1 MREMLNK
8 IAVQGNEER
17 YRAICDILDELNV
30 EYRIQEKSHSYSV
43 PIYEKTKE
51 ENLGIGFHQMS
62 LFEAMGYNL
71 DDDSLL
77 ESEDFEEEDCE
88 EEDNL
93 AYYEGLDIFDEEVET
108 KICIQELAEEFDVDL
123 VPEIN
128 EIDYEVIA
136 EAAEGWGFNLPDFEE
151 FKKQYCSESNKKK
164 RKRAFSSYGS
174 WRPPKIIGYE
184 EHTNSTKNIIVSLK
198 NLCKNPNAEKIVLLA
213 HYDAVNNSTG
223 ANDNGSGIVIL
234 LSFIKNVVDKGITD
248 KWFEVVFE
256 DKEETGGIGA
266 KNYIEE
272 FGKDIGEVINLDT
285 CGVGDNIIIA
295 NESEHPVEGTNI
307 LVDENIIEKYDVLV
321 YPYLPYCDSNV
332 FKNAKYDV
340 MTICTLPTNEEKDEK
355 EKYPWSKYLDEKN
368 ENLIM
373 KKMSLKGISEVYKYM
388 HNGARDSID
397 WIRYDTMQKILDYIS
412 LLI

>member
-1 MREMLNK
+1 M
-8 IAVQGNEER
+8 
-17 YRAICDILDELNV
+17 
-30 EYRIQEKSHSYSV
+30 
-43 PIYEKTKE
+43 
-51 ENLGIGFHQMS
+51 
-62 LFEAMGYNL
+62 
-71 DDDSLL
+71 
-77 ESEDFEEEDCE
+77 
-88 EEDNL
+88 
-93 AYYEGLDIFDEEVET
+93 
-108 KICIQELAEEFDVDL
+108 
-123 VPEIN
+123 
-128 EIDYEVIA
+128 
-136 EAAEGWGFNLPDFEE
+136 
-151 FKKQYCSESNKKK
+151 
-164 RKRAFSSYGS
+164 
-174 WRPPKIIGYE
+174 
-184 EHTNSTKNIIVSLK
+184 
-198 NLCKNPNAEKIVLLA
+198 
-213 HYDAVNNSTG
+213 
-223 ANDNGSGIVIL
+223 
-234 LSFIKNVVDKGITD
+234 DKGITD

-307 LVDENIIEKYDVLV
+307 LVDENIIEEYDVLV

-355 EKYPWSKYLDEKN
+355 EKYPWSKYLDEKS